1 MIYHFQWTKWDN
13 VDLLQYSSFGF
24 VHIGRVGSAF
34 ATVTVTVERFI
45 AVMYPLKKLRNT
57 RILLSVPIIGSLF
70 YNIPRFFEFKT
81 SLVYFDGQNYFRFA
95 NDTNSTNLTVVSKK
109 MICHHNSKY
118 CNYFSFYF
126 WLFVYKSTFFLTGA
140 YVWSNRTP

>member
-1 MIYHFQWTKWDN
+1 MYISILN
-13 VDLLQYSSFGF
+13 ILSFGF

-81 SLVYFDGQNYFRFA
+81 SLVFWDGGTDYFRYR
-95 NDTNSTNLTVVSKK
+95 NDTNITDLYTVSS
-109 MICHHNSKY
+109 INIDQ
-118 CNYFSFYF
+118 FYN
-126 WLFVYKSTFFLTGA
+126 FVKSDI
-140 YVWSNRTP
+140 WI

>member
-1 MIYHFQWTKWDN
+1 MKYHFQWNKWDN

-24 VHIGRVGSAF
+24 VHIGRVGSAL

-95 NDTNSTNLTVVSKK
+95 NDTNSTNLTVVSKNI
-109 MICHHNSKY
+109 ICHYNFYRLLKLFFCFDTLHLNLM
-118 CNYFSFYF
+118 SF
-126 WLFVYKSTFFLTGA
+126 
-140 YVWSNRTP
+140 

>member
-1 MIYHFQWTKWDN
+1 MSLSIIF
-13 VDLLQYSSFGF
+13 SFGF

-81 SLVYFDGQNYFRFA
+81 SLVFWDGGTDYFRYR
-95 NDTNSTNLTVVSKK
+95 NDTNITNLTTVSRINIHQFYNFVKSD
-109 MICHHNSKY
+109 MNIIEICIYALSSIN
-118 CNYFSFYF
+118 NV
-126 WLFVYKSTFFLTGA
+126 FV
-140 YVWSNRTP
+140 

>member
-1 MIYHFQWTKWDN
+1 MHNIF
-13 VDLLQYSSFGF
+13 SFGF

-70 YNIPRFFEFKT
+70 YNIPRFFEFQT
-81 SLVYFDGQNYFRFA
+81 TLVYYDGTSYYLHP
-95 NDTNSTNLTVVSKK
+95 NDTNSTNLTMVKRTFLLEF
-109 MICHHNSKY
+109 MNLQNYLPIKY
-118 CNYFSFYF
+118 
-126 WLFVYKSTFFLTGA
+126 
-140 YVWSNRTP
+140 

>member
-1 MIYHFQWTKWDN
+1 MLNIF
-13 VDLLQYSSFGF
+13 SFGF

-81 SLVYFDGQNYFRFA
+81 SLVFWDGGTDYFRYR
-95 NDTNSTNLTVVSKK
+95 NDTNITNLYTVSSININSFHFTISLKK
-109 MICHHNSKY
+109 YTLIY
-118 CNYFSFYF
+118 TFS
-126 WLFVYKSTFFLTGA
+126 SINNFLL
-140 YVWSNRTP
+140 